1 MVLGVGFGGAV
12 YTTVLVRAGGG
23 SAALFTAIRTSFLAA
38 VGVALLGV
46 ILSSVRA
53 VRDDSREG

>member
-38 VGVALLGV
+38 VGVALLGMA
-46 ILSSVRA
+46 LSSIRA
-53 VRDDSREG
+53 AGEDSQ